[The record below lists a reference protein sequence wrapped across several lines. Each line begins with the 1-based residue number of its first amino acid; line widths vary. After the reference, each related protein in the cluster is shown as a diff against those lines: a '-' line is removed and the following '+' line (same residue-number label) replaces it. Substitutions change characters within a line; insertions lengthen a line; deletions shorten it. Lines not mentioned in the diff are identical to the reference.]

1 MNAATVLDAQTLALL
16 RRLGR
21 EQEMRTRRAREES
34 AAQARSIVRHA
45 RTEARARVHQAV
57 LETRRENE
65 LAIARRK
72 AAIDTRE
79 RRARQAMLRR
89 LLDDAWARLPAALQA
104 RWADADARATWCRS
118 ACAQA
123 QATLLHVERLVVEVD
138 PRWSAGL
145 VTVIDACF
153 ADRERA
159 TVEVV
164 PVPGLGPGLRVRG
177 GKACVDATIEGL
189 VAARERIA
197 AALLAEIDHRLAG
210 TNPAEVTT

>member
-1 MNAATVLDAQTLALL
+1 MNAETVLDAQTLALL

-21 EQEMRTRRAREES
+21 EQEMRTRRASDE
-34 AAQARSIVRHA
+34 AAEQARDIVRRA
-45 RTEARARVHQAV
+45 RTEARTRVHQAV
-57 LETRRENE
+57 LETRRETE

-89 LLDDAWARLPAALQA
+89 LLDDAWRRLPAALQA
-104 RWADADARATWCRS
+104 RWADADARTAWCRA

-123 QATLLHVERLVVEVD
+123 RASLLHVDRIVVELD
-138 PRWSAGL
+138 PRWRDEL
-145 VTVIDACF
+145 CTVVERCF
-153 ADRERA
+153 ADREGG
-159 TVEVV
+159 TLEVLAV
-164 PVPGLGPGLRVRG
+164 AELGPGLRVRG

-197 AALLAEIDHRLAG
+197 AELLAEIDHQLAG
-210 TNPAEVTT
+210 NSIAEVTT

>member
-1 MNAATVLDAQTLALL
+1 MNAETVLDAQTLALL
-16 RRLGR
+16 RRLAR
-21 EQEMRTRRAREES
+21 EQEMRTRRARDE
-34 AAQARSIVRHA
+34 AAEQARGIVRHA

-79 RRARQAMLRR
+79 RRARQATLRQ
-89 LLDDAWARLPAALQA
+89 LLDDAWRRLPAALEA

-123 QATLLHVERLVVEVD
+123 RATLLHVDRLVIEVD
-138 PRWSAGL
+138 PRWSDG
-145 VTVIDACF
+145 VDTVVEACL
-153 ADRERA
+153 ADRERG
-159 TVEVV
+159 TVELV
-164 PVPGLGPGLRVRG
+164 PVAGLGPGLRVRG

-197 AALLAEIDHRLAG
+197 AGLLAEIDHRLAG
-210 TNPAEVTT
+210 TKPAEVTP

>member
-1 MNAATVLDAQTLALL
+1 MNAETVLDAQTLALL

-21 EQEMRTRRAREES
+21 EQEMRTRRASDEA
-34 AAQARSIVRHA
+34 AAQAREIVQRA

-72 AAIDTRE
+72 AAIDTRQ

-89 LLDDAWARLPAALQA
+89 LLDDAWRRLPAALEA
-104 RWADADARATWCRS
+104 RWADADARTAWCRS

-123 QATLLHVERLVVEVD
+123 RASLLRAERIVVEFD
-138 PRWSAGL
+138 PRWRDELCAVAES
-145 VTVIDACF
+145 CF
-153 ADRERA
+153 ADHEGG
-159 TVEVV
+159 TLEVL
-164 PVPGLGPGLRVRG
+164 PVAELGPGLRVRG
-177 GKACVDATIEGL
+177 GRACVDATVGGL

-197 AALLAEIDHRLAG
+197 AELLAEIDHRLAG
-210 TNPAEVTT
+210 GGPAEVTT

>member
-1 MNAATVLDAQTLALL
+1 MNAETVLDAQTLALL

-21 EQEMRTRRAREES
+21 EQEMRTRRASDE
-34 AAQARSIVRHA
+34 AAEQSRDIVRRA

-57 LETRRENE
+57 LETRRDVE

-89 LLDDAWARLPAALQA
+89 LLDDAWRRLPAALQT
-104 RWADADARATWCRS
+104 RWADADARAAWCRS

-123 QATLLHVERLVVEVD
+123 RASLLRAERVVVELD
-138 PRWSAGL
+138 PRWRDEL
-145 VTVIDACF
+145 CRVIEACYE
-153 ADRERA
+153 DHERGKL
-159 TVEVV
+159 EVV
-164 PVPGLGPGLRVRG
+164 PVAELGPGLRVRG
-177 GKACVDATIEGL
+177 GKACVDATIAGL

-197 AALLAEIDHRLAG
+197 AELLAEIDHQLAG
-210 TNPAEVTT
+210 GVAAEVTS

>member
-1 MNAATVLDAQTLALL
+1 MNAETVLDAQTLALL

-21 EQEMRTRRAREES
+21 EQEMRTRRATEE
-34 AAQARSIVRHA
+34 ATEQARGIVCHA

-57 LETRRENE
+57 LETRREGE
-65 LAIARRK
+65 LAIARRR

-79 RRARQAMLRR
+79 RRARQATLRR
-89 LLDDAWARLPAALQA
+89 LLDDAWRRLPAALQA
-104 RWADADARATWCRS
+104 RWADDAARATWCRS

-123 QATLLHVERLVVEVD
+123 KATLLHADRLVVEVD
-138 PRWSAGL
+138 PAWRERLGSVL
-145 VTVIDACF
+145 DDCF
-153 ADRERA
+153 AERA
-159 TVEVV
+159 RGTVEVV

-197 AALLAEIDHRLAG
+197 AGLLAEIDHQLRDS
-210 TNPAEVTT
+210 NPAEVTT